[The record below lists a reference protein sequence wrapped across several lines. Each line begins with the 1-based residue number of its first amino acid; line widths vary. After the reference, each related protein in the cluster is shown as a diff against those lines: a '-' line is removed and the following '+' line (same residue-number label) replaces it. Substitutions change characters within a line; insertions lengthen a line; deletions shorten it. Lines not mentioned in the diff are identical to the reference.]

1 MISASPHPV
10 ITVSNLKPGMFVV
23 GIISQRGEMEIVQSG
38 LVSNER
44 QIAALVARGVLRVRV
59 DLSRSQLSQD
69 KAPEATDKP
78 GAPIPSMRAMQ
89 EPRVQGEGRELK
101 IRRLY
106 QEARELQGKFI
117 RHLKAGEPIDITPL
131 AAVAEEMVDTMFS
144 HGDAML
150 CLARIRAKD
159 AYLMEHSMNVAI
171 LLANFGR
178 YLGLERNVLKE
189 LTLGGLLHDVGKIMT
204 PDAVL
209 NKPGKLTDEEFAIM
223 REHVVHSHDILKATT
238 GITPTMLEVA
248 ANHHERLD
256 GSGYPRSL
264 QGEQLSLYTRMSAIV
279 DVYDAVT
286 ADRVYKQ
293 GMQPT
298 QAFRILLK
306 GAVTHFD
313 EGLVTRFIK
322 CMGVYPVGTLVLL
335 SNQRLA
341 LVMQRN
347 ELTPLKPLVK
357 VIYHAAQRHYLE
369 VQLLDLAKPG
379 VNETIESTVDP
390 KDYGITL
397 ANFV

>member
-1 MISASPHPV
+1 MKPTQPHPV
-10 ITVSNLKPGMFVV
+10 NQLQPGMYVLA
-23 GIISQRGEMEIVQSG
+23 IASQTGAMEIAQTG
-38 LVSNER
+38 LVTNR
-44 QIAALVARGVLRVRV
+44 QQVDALIWRGVLTVRV
-59 DLSRSQLSQD
+59 DLARSKL
-69 KAPEATDKP
+69 P
-78 GAPIPSMRAMQ
+78 GIEQVVSPSPSHNAGSARPAGS
-89 EPRVQGEGRELK
+89 GEGRALK

-131 AAVAEEMVDTMFS
+131 AAVAEEMVDTMFT

-204 PDAVL
+204 PDEVL
-209 NKPGKLTDEEFAIM
+209 NKPGKLTDEEFGVM
-223 REHVVHSHDILKATT
+223 RQHVVHSYDILSNTA

-248 ANHHERLD
+248 TNHHERLD
-256 GSGYPRSL
+256 GTGYPQRL
-264 QGEQLSLYTRMSAIV
+264 KGEQLSLYTRMSGIV

-298 QAFRILLK
+298 QAFRVLLK
-306 GAVTHFD
+306 GIDQHFD
-313 EGLVTRFIK
+313 AELVTKFIK
-322 CMGVYPVGTLVLL
+322 CMGVYPVGTLVQL

-341 LVMQRN
+341 VVMQRN
-347 ELTPLKPLVK
+347 EQQPLKPLVK
-357 VIYHAAQRHYLE
+357 VIYHATQRHYLE
-369 VQLLDLAKPG
+369 VQWLDLARNG
-379 VNETIESTVDP
+379 GQESIESTVDP
-390 KDYGITL
+390 KEFGINL

>member
-1 MISASPHPV
+1 MKSHTPHPV
-10 ITVSNLKPGMFVV
+10 IPVNQLQPGMYV
-23 GIISQRGEMEIVQSG
+23 IAITSQTGGMEIAQMG
-38 LVSNER
+38 LVTTR
-44 QIAALVARGVLRVRV
+44 QQINDLVRRGVLTVRG
-59 DLSRSQLSQD
+59 DLARSKLPGIEQVISPHPAVSATSSQR
-69 KAPEATDKP
+69 
-78 GAPIPSMRAMQ
+78 PSGSGN
-89 EPRVQGEGRELK
+89 GEGRELK

-131 AAVAEEMVDTMFS
+131 AAVAEEMVDTMFT

-178 YLGLERNVLKE
+178 YLDLDRSVLKE

-204 PDAVL
+204 PDEVL
-209 NKPGKLTDEEFAIM
+209 NKPGKLTDEEFVVM
-223 REHVVHSHDILKATT
+223 RQHVVHSYEILSNTP
-238 GITPTMLEVA
+238 GITATMLEVA

-256 GSGYPRSL
+256 GTGYPQRL
-264 QGEQLSLYTRMSAIV
+264 KGEQLSLYTRMSGIV

-306 GAVTHFD
+306 GINHHFD
-313 EGLVTRFIK
+313 AELVTKFIK
-322 CMGVYPVGTLVLL
+322 CMGVYPVGTLVQL

-341 LVMQRN
+341 IVMQRN
-347 ELTPLKPLVK
+347 PHEPLKPVVK
-357 VIYHAAQRHYLE
+357 VIYHGTQRHYLE
-369 VQLLDLAKPG
+369 VQWLDLAKNG
-379 VNETIESTVDP
+379 VQETIESTVDP
-390 KDYGITL
+390 KEFGINL

>member
-1 MISASPHPV
+1 MKPTQPHPV
-10 ITVSNLKPGMFVV
+10 IPVNQLQPGMYVLA
-23 GIISQRGEMEIVQSG
+23 IASQTGAMEIAQTG
-38 LVSNER
+38 LVTNR
-44 QIAALVARGVLRVRV
+44 QQVDALIRRGVLTVRV
-59 DLSRSQLSQD
+59 DLARSKL
-69 KAPEATDKP
+69 P
-78 GAPIPSMRAMQ
+78 GIEQVVSPSPAHSAGTARPAGS
-89 EPRVQGEGRELK
+89 GEGRELK

-131 AAVAEEMVDTMFS
+131 AAVAEEMVDTMFT

-204 PDAVL
+204 PDEVL
-209 NKPGKLTDEEFAIM
+209 NKPGKLTDEEFGVM
-223 REHVVHSHDILKATT
+223 RQHVVHSYDILSNTA

-256 GSGYPRSL
+256 GTGYPQRL
-264 QGEQLSLYTRMSAIV
+264 KGDQLSLYTRMSGIV

-306 GAVTHFD
+306 GIDQHFD
-313 EGLVTRFIK
+313 AELVTKFIK
-322 CMGVYPVGTLVLL
+322 CMGVYPVGTLVQL

-341 LVMQRN
+341 VVMQRN
-347 ELTPLKPLVK
+347 EQQPLKPLVK
-357 VIYHAAQRHYLE
+357 VIYHATQRHYLE
-369 VQLLDLAKPG
+369 VQWLDLARNG
-379 VNETIESTVDP
+379 GQESIESTVDP
-390 KDYGITL
+390 KEFGINL

>member
-1 MISASPHPV
+1 MKPTQPHPV
-10 ITVSNLKPGMFVV
+10 IPVNQLQPGMYVLA
-23 GIISQRGEMEIVQSG
+23 IASQTGAMEIAQTG
-38 LVSNER
+38 LVTNR
-44 QIAALVARGVLRVRV
+44 QQVDALIRRGVLTVRV
-59 DLSRSQLSQD
+59 DLARSKL
-69 KAPEATDKP
+69 P
-78 GAPIPSMRAMQ
+78 GIEQVVSPSPSHSAGSARPAGS
-89 EPRVQGEGRELK
+89 GEGRELK

-131 AAVAEEMVDTMFS
+131 AAVAEEMVDTMFT

-204 PDAVL
+204 PDEVL
-209 NKPGKLTDEEFAIM
+209 NKPGKLTDEEFGVM
-223 REHVVHSHDILKATT
+223 RQHVVHSYDILSNTA

-256 GSGYPRSL
+256 GTGYPQRL
-264 QGEQLSLYTRMSAIV
+264 KGDQLSLYTRMSGIV

-286 ADRVYKQ
+286 ADRIYKQ

-306 GAVTHFD
+306 GINQHFD
-313 EGLVTRFIK
+313 AELVTKFIK
-322 CMGVYPVGTLVLL
+322 CMGVYPVGTLVQL

-341 LVMQRN
+341 VVMQRN
-347 ELTPLKPLVK
+347 EQQPLKPVVK
-357 VIYHAAQRHYLE
+357 VIYHATQRHYLE
-369 VQLLDLAKPG
+369 VQWLDLARNG
-379 VNETIESTVDP
+379 GQESIESTVDP
-390 KDYGITL
+390 KEFGINL

>member
-1 MISASPHPV
+1 MKPTQPHPV
-10 ITVSNLKPGMFVV
+10 IPVNQLQPGMYVLA
-23 GIISQRGEMEIVQSG
+23 IASQTGAMEIAQTG
-38 LVSNER
+38 LVTNR
-44 QIAALVARGVLRVRV
+44 QQVDALIRRGVLTVRV
-59 DLSRSQLSQD
+59 DLARSKL
-69 KAPEATDKP
+69 P
-78 GAPIPSMRAMQ
+78 GIEQVVSPSPFHSAGSARPAGS
-89 EPRVQGEGRELK
+89 GEGRELK

-131 AAVAEEMVDTMFS
+131 AAVAEEMVDTMFT

-204 PDAVL
+204 PDEVL
-209 NKPGKLTDEEFAIM
+209 NKPGKLTDEEFGVM
-223 REHVVHSHDILKATT
+223 RQHVVHSYDILSNTA

-256 GSGYPRSL
+256 GTGYPQRL
-264 QGEQLSLYTRMSAIV
+264 KGEQLSLYTRMSGIV

-298 QAFRILLK
+298 QAFRVLLK
-306 GAVTHFD
+306 GINQHFD
-313 EGLVTRFIK
+313 AELVTKFIK
-322 CMGVYPVGTLVLL
+322 CMGVYPVGTLVQL

-341 LVMQRN
+341 VVMQRN
-347 ELTPLKPLVK
+347 EQQPLKPVVK
-357 VIYHAAQRHYLE
+357 VIYHATQRHYLE
-369 VQLLDLAKPG
+369 VQWLDLARNG
-379 VNETIESTVDP
+379 GQESIESTVDP
-390 KDYGITL
+390 KEFGINL

>member
-1 MISASPHPV
+1 MKSTQPHPV
-10 ITVSNLKPGMFVV
+10 IPVSQLQPGMYVLA
-23 GIISQRGEMEIVQSG
+23 IASQTGAMEIAQTG
-38 LVSNER
+38 LVTNR
-44 QIAALVARGVLRVRV
+44 QQVDALIRRGVLTVRV
-59 DLSRSQLSQD
+59 DLARSKL
-69 KAPEATDKP
+69 P
-78 GAPIPSMRAMQ
+78 GIEQVVSPSPAHGAGSARPAGS
-89 EPRVQGEGRELK
+89 GEGRELK

-131 AAVAEEMVDTMFS
+131 AAVAEEMVDTMFT

-204 PDAVL
+204 PDEVL
-209 NKPGKLTDEEFAIM
+209 NKPGKLTDEEFGVM
-223 REHVVHSHDILKATT
+223 RQHVVHSYDILSNTA

-256 GSGYPRSL
+256 GTGYPQRL
-264 QGEQLSLYTRMSAIV
+264 KGDQLSLYTRMSGIV

-298 QAFRILLK
+298 QAFRVLLK
-306 GAVTHFD
+306 GINQHFD
-313 EGLVTRFIK
+313 AELVTKFIK
-322 CMGVYPVGTLVLL
+322 CMGVYPVGTLVQL

-341 LVMQRN
+341 VVMQRN
-347 ELTPLKPLVK
+347 EQQPLKPVVK
-357 VIYHAAQRHYLE
+357 VIYHATQRHYLE
-369 VQLLDLAKPG
+369 VQWLDLARNG
-379 VNETIESTVDP
+379 GQESIESTVDP
-390 KDYGITL
+390 KEFGINL

>member
-1 MISASPHPV
+1 MKPTQPHPV
-10 ITVSNLKPGMFVV
+10 IPVNPVNQLQPGMYVLA
-23 GIISQRGEMEIVQSG
+23 IASQTGAMEIAQTG
-38 LVSNER
+38 LVTNR
-44 QIAALVARGVLRVRV
+44 QQVDALIRRGVLTVRV
-59 DLSRSQLSQD
+59 DLARSKL
-69 KAPEATDKP
+69 P
-78 GAPIPSMRAMQ
+78 GIEQVVSPSPSHSAGSARPAGS
-89 EPRVQGEGRELK
+89 GEGRALK

-131 AAVAEEMVDTMFS
+131 AAVAEEMVDTMFT

-159 AYLMEHSMNVAI
+159 AYLMGHSMNVAI

-204 PDAVL
+204 PDEVL
-209 NKPGKLTDEEFAIM
+209 NKPGKLTDEEFGVM
-223 REHVVHSHDILKATT
+223 RQHVVHSYDILSNTA

-256 GSGYPRSL
+256 GTGYPQRL
-264 QGEQLSLYTRMSAIV
+264 KGDQLSLYTRMSGIV

-306 GAVTHFD
+306 GIDQHFD
-313 EGLVTRFIK
+313 AELVTKFIK
-322 CMGVYPVGTLVLL
+322 CMGVYPVGTLVQL

-341 LVMQRN
+341 VVMQRN
-347 ELTPLKPLVK
+347 EQQPLKPVVK
-357 VIYHAAQRHYLE
+357 VIYHATQRHYLE
-369 VQLLDLAKPG
+369 VQWLDLARNG
-379 VNETIESTVDP
+379 GQESIESTVDP
-390 KDYGITL
+390 KEFGINL

>member
-1 MISASPHPV
+1 MKPTQPHPV
-10 ITVSNLKPGMFVV
+10 IPVNQLRPGMYV
-23 GIISQRGEMEIVQSG
+23 IAIASQTGAMEIAQTG
-38 LVSNER
+38 LVTTR
-44 QIAALVARGVLRVRV
+44 QQVDVLIRRGVLTVKV
-59 DLSRSQLSQD
+59 DLARSKL
-69 KAPEATDKP
+69 P
-78 GAPIPSMRAMQ
+78 GIAQVISPSPAHTASGSARPAGS
-89 EPRVQGEGRELK
+89 GEGRELK

-131 AAVAEEMVDTMFS
+131 AAVAEEMVDTMFT

-178 YLGLERNVLKE
+178 YLGLDRSVLKE

-204 PDAVL
+204 PDEVL
-209 NKPGKLTDEEFAIM
+209 NKPGKLTDEEFGVM
-223 REHVVHSHDILKATT
+223 RQHVVHSYDILSNTA

-256 GSGYPRSL
+256 GTGYPQRL
-264 QGEQLSLYTRMSAIV
+264 KGDQLSLYTRMSGIV

-306 GAVTHFD
+306 GINQHFD
-313 EGLVTRFIK
+313 AELVTKFIK
-322 CMGVYPVGTLVLL
+322 CMGVYPVGTLVQL

-341 LVMQRN
+341 VVMQRN
-347 ELTPLKPLVK
+347 EQQPLKPVVK
-357 VIYHAAQRHYLE
+357 VIYHTTQRHYLE
-369 VQLLDLAKPG
+369 VQWLDLARNG
-379 VNETIESTVDP
+379 GQESIESTVDP
-390 KDYGITL
+390 KEFGINL

>member
-1 MISASPHPV
+1 MKPTQPHPV
-10 ITVSNLKPGMFVV
+10 IPVNQLQPGMYVLA
-23 GIISQRGEMEIVQSG
+23 IASQTGAMEIAQTG
-38 LVSNER
+38 LVTNR
-44 QIAALVARGVLRVRV
+44 QQVDALIRRGVLTVRV
-59 DLSRSQLSQD
+59 DLARSKL
-69 KAPEATDKP
+69 P
-78 GAPIPSMRAMQ
+78 GIEQVVSPSPSHSAGSARPAGS
-89 EPRVQGEGRELK
+89 GEGRELK

-131 AAVAEEMVDTMFS
+131 AAVAEEMVDTMFT

-204 PDAVL
+204 PDEVL
-209 NKPGKLTDEEFAIM
+209 NKPGKLTDEEFGVM
-223 REHVVHSHDILKATT
+223 RQHVVHSYDILSNTA

-256 GSGYPRSL
+256 GTGYPQRL
-264 QGEQLSLYTRMSAIV
+264 KGEQLSLYTRMSGIV

-306 GAVTHFD
+306 GADHHFD
-313 EGLVTRFIK
+313 RVLVTKFIK
-322 CMGVYPVGTLVLL
+322 CMGVYPVGTLVQL

-341 LVMQRN
+341 VVMQRN
-347 ELTPLKPLVK
+347 EQQPLKPVVK
-357 VIYHAAQRHYLE
+357 VIYHATQRHYLE
-369 VQLLDLAKPG
+369 VQWLDLARNG
-379 VNETIESTVDP
+379 GQESIESTVDP
-390 KDYGITL
+390 KEFGINL

>member
-1 MISASPHPV
+1 MKPTQPHPV
-10 ITVSNLKPGMFVV
+10 IPVNQLQPGMYVIAIV
-23 GIISQRGEMEIVQSG
+23 SQTGAMEIAQTG
-38 LVSNER
+38 LVTNR
-44 QIAALVARGVLRVRV
+44 QQVDALIRRGVLTVRV
-59 DLSRSQLSQD
+59 DLARSKL
-69 KAPEATDKP
+69 P
-78 GAPIPSMRAMQ
+78 GIEQVVSPSPAQSAGSARPAGS
-89 EPRVQGEGRELK
+89 GEGRELK

-131 AAVAEEMVDTMFS
+131 AAVAEEMVDTMFT

-178 YLGLERNVLKE
+178 YLGLERSVLKE

-204 PDAVL
+204 PDEVL
-209 NKPGKLTDEEFAIM
+209 NKPGKLTDEEFGVM
-223 REHVVHSHDILKATT
+223 RQHVVHSYDILSNTA

-256 GSGYPRSL
+256 GTGYPQRL
-264 QGEQLSLYTRMSAIV
+264 KGDQLSLYTRMSGIV

-306 GAVTHFD
+306 GINQHFD
-313 EGLVTRFIK
+313 AELVTKFIK
-322 CMGVYPVGTLVLL
+322 CMGVYPVGTLVQL

-341 LVMQRN
+341 VVMQRN
-347 ELTPLKPLVK
+347 EQQPLKPLVK
-357 VIYHAAQRHYLE
+357 VIYHATQRHYLE
-369 VQLLDLAKPG
+369 VQWLDLARNG
-379 VNETIESTVDP
+379 GQESIESTVDP
-390 KDYGITL
+390 KEFGINL

>member
-1 MISASPHPV
+1 MKPTQPHPV
-10 ITVSNLKPGMFVV
+10 IPVNQLQPGMYV
-23 GIISQRGEMEIVQSG
+23 IAIASQTGAMEIAQTG
-38 LVSNER
+38 LVTNR
-44 QIAALVARGVLRVRV
+44 QQVDALIRRGVLTVRV
-59 DLSRSQLSQD
+59 DLARSKL
-69 KAPEATDKP
+69 P
-78 GAPIPSMRAMQ
+78 GIEQVVSPSPAQSAGSARPAGS
-89 EPRVQGEGRELK
+89 GEGRELK

-131 AAVAEEMVDTMFS
+131 AAVAEEMVDTMFT

-178 YLGLERNVLKE
+178 YLGLERSVLKE

-204 PDAVL
+204 PDEVL
-209 NKPGKLTDEEFAIM
+209 NKPGKLTDEEFGVM
-223 REHVVHSHDILKATT
+223 RQHVVHSYDILSNTA

-256 GSGYPRSL
+256 GTGYPQRL
-264 QGEQLSLYTRMSAIV
+264 KGDQLSLYTRMSGIV

-306 GAVTHFD
+306 GINQHFD
-313 EGLVTRFIK
+313 AELVTKFIK
-322 CMGVYPVGTLVLL
+322 CMGVYPVGTLVQL

-341 LVMQRN
+341 VVMQRN
-347 ELTPLKPLVK
+347 EQQPLKPLVK
-357 VIYHAAQRHYLE
+357 VIYHATQRHYLE
-369 VQLLDLAKPG
+369 VQWLDLARNG
-379 VNETIESTVDP
+379 GQESIESTVDP
-390 KDYGITL
+390 KEFGINL

>member
-1 MISASPHPV
+1 MKPTQPHPV
-10 ITVSNLKPGMFVV
+10 IPVNQLQPGMYV
-23 GIISQRGEMEIVQSG
+23 IAIASQTGAMEIAQTG
-38 LVSNER
+38 LVTNR
-44 QIAALVARGVLRVRV
+44 QQVDALIRRGVLTVRV
-59 DLSRSQLSQD
+59 DLARSKL
-69 KAPEATDKP
+69 P
-78 GAPIPSMRAMQ
+78 GIEQVVSPSPAHSAGSARPAGS
-89 EPRVQGEGRELK
+89 GEGRELK

-131 AAVAEEMVDTMFS
+131 AAVAEEMVDTMFT

-178 YLGLERNVLKE
+178 YLGLERDVLKE

-209 NKPGKLTDEEFAIM
+209 NKPGKLTDEEFGVM
-223 REHVVHSHDILKATT
+223 RQHVVHSYDILSNTA

-256 GSGYPRSL
+256 GTGYPQRL
-264 QGEQLSLYTRMSAIV
+264 KGDQLSLYTRMSGIV

-306 GAVTHFD
+306 GINQHFD
-313 EGLVTRFIK
+313 AELVTKFIK
-322 CMGVYPVGTLVLL
+322 CMGVYPVGTLVQL

-341 LVMQRN
+341 VVMQRN
-347 ELTPLKPLVK
+347 EQQPLKPVVK
-357 VIYHAAQRHYLE
+357 VIYHATQRHYLE
-369 VQLLDLAKPG
+369 VQWLDLARNG
-379 VNETIESTVDP
+379 GQESIESTVDP
-390 KDYGITL
+390 KEFGINL

>member
-1 MISASPHPV
+1 MKPTQPHPV
-10 ITVSNLKPGMFVV
+10 IPVNQLRPGMYV
-23 GIISQRGEMEIVQSG
+23 IAIASQTGAMEIAQTG
-38 LVSNER
+38 LVTNR
-44 QIAALVARGVLRVRV
+44 QQVDALIWRGVLTVRV
-59 DLSRSQLSQD
+59 DLARSKL
-69 KAPEATDKP
+69 P
-78 GAPIPSMRAMQ
+78 GIEQVVSPSPSHSAGSARPAGS
-89 EPRVQGEGRELK
+89 GEGRELK

-131 AAVAEEMVDTMFS
+131 AAVAEEMVDTMFT

-178 YLGLERNVLKE
+178 YLGLERSVLKE

-204 PDAVL
+204 PDEVL
-209 NKPGKLTDEEFAIM
+209 NKPGKLTDEEFGVM
-223 REHVVHSHDILKATT
+223 RQHVVHSYDILSNTA

-256 GSGYPRSL
+256 GTGYPQRL
-264 QGEQLSLYTRMSAIV
+264 KGDQLSLYTRMSGIV

-306 GAVTHFD
+306 GIDQHFD
-313 EGLVTRFIK
+313 AELVTKFIK
-322 CMGVYPVGTLVLL
+322 CMGVYPVGTLVQL

-341 LVMQRN
+341 VVMQRN
-347 ELTPLKPLVK
+347 EQQPLKPVVK
-357 VIYHAAQRHYLE
+357 VIYHATQRHYLE
-369 VQLLDLAKPG
+369 VQWLDLARNG
-379 VNETIESTVDP
+379 GQESIESTVDP
-390 KDYGITL
+390 KEFGINL

>member
-1 MISASPHPV
+1 MKPTQPHPV
-10 ITVSNLKPGMFVV
+10 IPVNQLQPGMYVLA
-23 GIISQRGEMEIVQSG
+23 IASQTGAMEIAQTG
-38 LVSNER
+38 LVTTR
-44 QIAALVARGVLRVRV
+44 QQVDVLIRRGVLTVKV
-59 DLSRSQLSQD
+59 DLARSKL
-69 KAPEATDKP
+69 P
-78 GAPIPSMRAMQ
+78 GIAQVISPSPAHSAGSVRPAGS
-89 EPRVQGEGRELK
+89 GEGRELK

-131 AAVAEEMVDTMFS
+131 AAVAEEMVDTMFT

-178 YLGLERNVLKE
+178 YLGLERSVLKE

-204 PDAVL
+204 PDEVL
-209 NKPGKLTDEEFAIM
+209 NKPGKLTDEEFGVM
-223 REHVVHSHDILKATT
+223 RQHVVHSYDILSNTA

-256 GSGYPRSL
+256 GTGYPQRL
-264 QGEQLSLYTRMSAIV
+264 KGDQLSLYTRMSGIV

-306 GAVTHFD
+306 GINQHFD
-313 EGLVTRFIK
+313 AELVTKFIK
-322 CMGVYPVGTLVLL
+322 CMGVYPVGTLVQL

-341 LVMQRN
+341 VVMQRN
-347 ELTPLKPLVK
+347 EQQPLKPVVK
-357 VIYHAAQRHYLE
+357 VIYHATQRHYLE
-369 VQLLDLAKPG
+369 VQWLDLARNG
-379 VNETIESTVDP
+379 GQESIESTVDP
-390 KDYGITL
+390 KEFGINL

>member
-1 MISASPHPV
+1 MKPTQPHPV
-10 ITVSNLKPGMFVV
+10 IPVNQLQPGMYVLA
-23 GIISQRGEMEIVQSG
+23 IASQTGAMEIAQTG
-38 LVSNER
+38 LVTNR
-44 QIAALVARGVLRVRV
+44 QQVDALIRRGVLTVRV
-59 DLSRSQLSQD
+59 DLARSKL
-69 KAPEATDKP
+69 P
-78 GAPIPSMRAMQ
+78 GIEQVVSPSPAHSAGSARPAGS
-89 EPRVQGEGRELK
+89 GEGRELK

-131 AAVAEEMVDTMFS
+131 AAVAEEMVDTMFT

-204 PDAVL
+204 PDEVL
-209 NKPGKLTDEEFAIM
+209 NKPGKLTDEEFGVM
-223 REHVVHSHDILKATT
+223 RQHVVHSYDILSNTA

-256 GSGYPRSL
+256 GTGYPQRL
-264 QGEQLSLYTRMSAIV
+264 KGDQLSLYTRMSGIV

-306 GAVTHFD
+306 GINQHFD
-313 EGLVTRFIK
+313 AELVTKFIK
-322 CMGVYPVGTLVLL
+322 CMGVYPVGTLVQL

-341 LVMQRN
+341 VVMQRN
-347 ELTPLKPLVK
+347 EQQPLKPLVK
-357 VIYHAAQRHYLE
+357 VIYHATQRHYLE
-369 VQLLDLAKPG
+369 VQWLDLARNG
-379 VNETIESTVDP
+379 GQESIESTVDP
-390 KDYGITL
+390 KEFGINL

>member
-1 MISASPHPV
+1 MPSSSAHPV
-10 ITVSNLKPGMFVV
+10 IAVDELAPGMFVV
-23 GIISQRGEMEIVQSG
+23 AIVSQRAGLEIAQSG
-38 LVSNER
+38 LVHTR
-44 QIAALVARGVLRVRV
+44 QQITSLKARGVLTVRI
-59 DLSRSQLSQD
+59 DPERSQRNQPE
-69 KAPEATDKP
+69 PEAPARQEQAP
-78 GAPIPSMRAMQ
+78 GTSG
-89 EPRVQGEGRELK
+89 RVKGEGRPLK

-131 AAVAEEMVDTMFS
+131 AAVAEEMVDTMFT

-178 YLGLERNVLKE
+178 YLGLARSVLKE

-204 PDAVL
+204 PNEVL

-223 REHVVHSHDILKATT
+223 REHVVHSHDILIATS

-248 ANHHERLD
+248 TNHHERLD
-256 GSGYPRSL
+256 GSGYPRRL
-264 QGEQLSLYTRMSAIV
+264 KGEQLSLYTRMSAIV

-293 GMQPT
+293 GMPPT

-306 GAVTHFD
+306 GAASHFD
-313 EGLVTRFIK
+313 EELVTRFIK
-322 CMGVYPVGTLVLL
+322 CMGVYPVGTLVQL

-341 LVMQRN
+341 IVMQRN
-347 ELTPLKPLVK
+347 EQQPLKPLVK
-357 VIYHAAQRHYLE
+357 VIYHASRRHYLD
-369 VQLLDLAKPG
+369 VQWLDLAKPG
-379 VNETIESTVDP
+379 TQERIESTVDP
-390 KDYGITL
+390 KDYGINL

>member
-1 MISASPHPV
+1 MKPTQPHPV
-10 ITVSNLKPGMFVV
+10 NQLQPGMYVLA
-23 GIISQRGEMEIVQSG
+23 IASQTGAMEIAQTG
-38 LVSNER
+38 LVTNR
-44 QIAALVARGVLRVRV
+44 QQVDALIRRGVLTVRV
-59 DLSRSQLSQD
+59 DLARSKL
-69 KAPEATDKP
+69 P
-78 GAPIPSMRAMQ
+78 GIEQVVSPSPSHNAGSARPAGS
-89 EPRVQGEGRELK
+89 GEGRALK

-131 AAVAEEMVDTMFS
+131 AAVAEEMVDTMFT

-204 PDAVL
+204 PDEVL
-209 NKPGKLTDEEFAIM
+209 NKPGKLTDEELEVM
-223 REHVVHSHDILKATT
+223 REHVVHSHDILAATA
-238 GITPTMLEVA
+238 GITPIMLEVA
-248 ANHHERLD
+248 SNHHERID
-256 GSGYPRSL
+256 GTGYPRRL
-264 QGEQLSLYTRMSAIV
+264 KGDQLSLYTRMSGIV

-306 GAVTHFD
+306 GVDLHFD
-313 EGLVTRFIK
+313 ADLVTRFIK
-322 CMGVYPVGTLVLL
+322 CMGVYPVGTLVQL

-341 LVMQRN
+341 IVMQRN
-347 ELTPLKPLVK
+347 EQQPLKPVVK
-357 VIYHAAQRHYLE
+357 VIYHAGRRHYLD
-369 VQLLDLAKPG
+369 VQWLDLAKKG
-379 VNETIESTVDP
+379 VQETIESTVDP
-390 KDYGITL
+390 KEFGINL

>member
-1 MISASPHPV
+1 MKPTQPHPV
-10 ITVSNLKPGMFVV
+10 IPVNQLQPGMYVLA
-23 GIISQRGEMEIVQSG
+23 IASQTGAMEIAQTG
-38 LVSNER
+38 LVTNR
-44 QIAALVARGVLRVRV
+44 QQVDALIRRGVLTVRV
-59 DLSRSQLSQD
+59 DLARSKL
-69 KAPEATDKP
+69 P
-78 GAPIPSMRAMQ
+78 GIEQVVSPSPSHSAGSARPAGS
-89 EPRVQGEGRELK
+89 GEGRELK

-131 AAVAEEMVDTMFS
+131 AAVAEEMVDTMFT

-204 PDAVL
+204 PDEVL
-209 NKPGKLTDEEFAIM
+209 NKPGKLTDEEFGVM
-223 REHVVHSHDILKATT
+223 RQHVVHSYDILSNTA

-256 GSGYPRSL
+256 GTGYPQRL
-264 QGEQLSLYTRMSAIV
+264 KGEQLSLYTRMSGIV

-306 GAVTHFD
+306 GIDQHFD
-313 EGLVTRFIK
+313 AELVTKFIK
-322 CMGVYPVGTLVLL
+322 CMGVYPVGTLVQL

-341 LVMQRN
+341 VVMQRN
-347 ELTPLKPLVK
+347 EQQPLKPVVK
-357 VIYHAAQRHYLE
+357 VIYHATQRHYLE
-369 VQLLDLAKPG
+369 VQWLDLARNG
-379 VNETIESTVDP
+379 GQESIENTVDP
-390 KDYGITL
+390 KEFGINL

>member
-1 MISASPHPV
+1 MKPTQPHPV
-10 ITVSNLKPGMFVV
+10 IPVNQLQPGMYV
-23 GIISQRGEMEIVQSG
+23 IAIASQTGAMEIAQTG
-38 LVSNER
+38 LVTNR
-44 QIAALVARGVLRVRV
+44 QQVDALIRRGVLTVRV
-59 DLSRSQLSQD
+59 DLARSKL
-69 KAPEATDKP
+69 P
-78 GAPIPSMRAMQ
+78 GIEQVVSPSPAHSAGSARPAGS
-89 EPRVQGEGRELK
+89 GEGRELK

-131 AAVAEEMVDTMFS
+131 AAVAEEMVDTMFT

-178 YLGLERNVLKE
+178 YLGLERSVLKE

-204 PDAVL
+204 PDEVL
-209 NKPGKLTDEEFAIM
+209 NKPGKLTDEEFGVM
-223 REHVVHSHDILKATT
+223 RQHVVHSYDILSNTA

-256 GSGYPRSL
+256 GTGYPQRL
-264 QGEQLSLYTRMSAIV
+264 KGDQLSLYTRMSGIV

-306 GAVTHFD
+306 GINQHFD
-313 EGLVTRFIK
+313 AELVTKFIK
-322 CMGVYPVGTLVLL
+322 CMGVYPVGTLVQL

-341 LVMQRN
+341 VVMQRN
-347 ELTPLKPLVK
+347 EQQPLKPLVK
-357 VIYHAAQRHYLE
+357 VIYHATQRHYLE
-369 VQLLDLAKPG
+369 VQWLDLARNG
-379 VNETIESTVDP
+379 GQESIESTVDP
-390 KDYGITL
+390 KEFGINL

>member
-1 MISASPHPV
+1 MKPTQPHPV
-10 ITVSNLKPGMFVV
+10 IPVNQLQPGMYVLA
-23 GIISQRGEMEIVQSG
+23 IASQTGAMEIAQTG
-38 LVSNER
+38 LVTNR
-44 QIAALVARGVLRVRV
+44 QQVDVLIRRGVLTVRV
-59 DLSRSQLSQD
+59 DLARSKL
-69 KAPEATDKP
+69 P
-78 GAPIPSMRAMQ
+78 GIEQVVSPSPAHSAGSARPAGS
-89 EPRVQGEGRELK
+89 GEGRELK

-131 AAVAEEMVDTMFS
+131 AAVAEEMVDTMFT

-204 PDAVL
+204 PDEVL
-209 NKPGKLTDEEFAIM
+209 NKPGKLTDEEFGVM
-223 REHVVHSHDILKATT
+223 RQHVVHSYDILSNTA

-256 GSGYPRSL
+256 GTGYPQRL
-264 QGEQLSLYTRMSAIV
+264 KGEQLSLYTRMSGIV

-306 GAVTHFD
+306 GIDQHFD
-313 EGLVTRFIK
+313 AELVTKFIK
-322 CMGVYPVGTLVLL
+322 CMGVYPVGTLVQL

-341 LVMQRN
+341 VVMQRN
-347 ELTPLKPLVK
+347 EQQPLKPVVK
-357 VIYHAAQRHYLE
+357 VIYHATQRHYLE
-369 VQLLDLAKPG
+369 VQWLDLARNG
-379 VNETIESTVDP
+379 GQESIESTVDP
-390 KDYGITL
+390 KEFGINL

>member
-1 MISASPHPV
+1 MKPTQPHPV
-10 ITVSNLKPGMFVV
+10 IPVNQLRPGMYV
-23 GIISQRGEMEIVQSG
+23 IAIASQTGAMEIAQTG
-38 LVSNER
+38 LVTTR
-44 QIAALVARGVLRVRV
+44 QQVDVLIRRGVLTVKV
-59 DLSRSQLSQD
+59 DLARSKL
-69 KAPEATDKP
+69 P
-78 GAPIPSMRAMQ
+78 GIAQVISPSPAHSAGSVRPAGS
-89 EPRVQGEGRELK
+89 GEGRELK

-131 AAVAEEMVDTMFS
+131 AAVAEEMVDTMFT

-178 YLGLERNVLKE
+178 YLGLDRSVLKE

-204 PDAVL
+204 PDEVL
-209 NKPGKLTDEEFAIM
+209 NKPGKLTDEEFGVM
-223 REHVVHSHDILKATT
+223 RQHVVHSYDILSNTA

-256 GSGYPRSL
+256 GTGYPQRL
-264 QGEQLSLYTRMSAIV
+264 KGDQLSLYTRMSGIV

-306 GAVTHFD
+306 GINQHFD
-313 EGLVTRFIK
+313 AELVTKFIK
-322 CMGVYPVGTLVLL
+322 CMGVYPVGTLVQL

-341 LVMQRN
+341 VVMQRN
-347 ELTPLKPLVK
+347 EQQPLKPLVK
-357 VIYHAAQRHYLE
+357 VIYHATQRHYLE
-369 VQLLDLAKPG
+369 VQWLDLARNG
-379 VNETIESTVDP
+379 GQESIESTVDP
-390 KDYGITL
+390 KEFGINL

>member
-1 MISASPHPV
+1 MPSSSAHPV
-10 ITVSNLKPGMFVV
+10 IAVDELAPGMFVV
-23 GIISQRGEMEIVQSG
+23 AIVSQRAGLEIAQSG
-38 LVSNER
+38 LVHTR
-44 QIAALVARGVLRVRV
+44 QQIASLKARGVLTVRI
-59 DLSRSQLSQD
+59 DPERSQLNQPE
-69 KAPEATDKP
+69 PEAPARQEQAP
-78 GAPIPSMRAMQ
+78 GTSG
-89 EPRVQGEGRELK
+89 RVKGEGRPPK

-131 AAVAEEMVDTMFS
+131 AAVAEEMVDTMFT

-178 YLGLERNVLKE
+178 YLGLARSVLKE

-204 PDAVL
+204 PNEVL

-223 REHVVHSHDILKATT
+223 REHVVHSHDILISTS

-248 ANHHERLD
+248 TNHHERLD
-256 GSGYPRSL
+256 GSGYPRRL
-264 QGEQLSLYTRMSAIV
+264 KGEQLSLYTRMSAIV

-293 GMQPT
+293 GMPPT

-306 GAVTHFD
+306 GAASHFD
-313 EGLVTRFIK
+313 EELVTRFIK
-322 CMGVYPVGTLVLL
+322 CMGVYPVGTLVQL

-341 LVMQRN
+341 IVMQRN
-347 ELTPLKPLVK
+347 EQQPLKPLVK
-357 VIYHAAQRHYLE
+357 VIYHASRRHYLD
-369 VQLLDLAKPG
+369 VQWLDLAKPG
-379 VNETIESTVDP
+379 TQERIESTVDP
-390 KDYGITL
+390 KDYGINL

>member
-1 MISASPHPV
+1 MKPTQPHPV
-10 ITVSNLKPGMFVV
+10 IPVNQLQPGMYVLA
-23 GIISQRGEMEIVQSG
+23 IASQTGAMEIAQTG
-38 LVSNER
+38 LVTNR
-44 QIAALVARGVLRVRV
+44 QQVDALIRRGVLTVRV
-59 DLSRSQLSQD
+59 DLARSKLPGGGTASPADVVTNGAGSSRQIGS
-69 KAPEATDKP
+69 
-78 GAPIPSMRAMQ
+78 
-89 EPRVQGEGRELK
+89 GEGRELK

-131 AAVAEEMVDTMFS
+131 AAVAEEMVDTMFT

-178 YLGLERNVLKE
+178 YLGLDRSVLKE

-204 PDAVL
+204 PDEVL
-209 NKPGKLTDEEFAIM
+209 NKPGKLTDEEFGVM
-223 REHVVHSHDILKATT
+223 RQHVVHSYDILSNTA

-256 GSGYPRSL
+256 GTGYPQRL
-264 QGEQLSLYTRMSAIV
+264 KGEQLSLYTRMSGIV

-306 GAVTHFD
+306 GIDQHFD
-313 EGLVTRFIK
+313 AELVTKFIK
-322 CMGVYPVGTLVLL
+322 CMGVYPVGTLVQL

-341 LVMQRN
+341 VVMQRN
-347 ELTPLKPLVK
+347 EQQPLKPVVK
-357 VIYHAAQRHYLE
+357 VIYHATQRHYLE
-369 VQLLDLAKPG
+369 VQWLDLARNG
-379 VNETIESTVDP
+379 GQESIESTVDP
-390 KDYGITL
+390 KEFGINL

>member
-1 MISASPHPV
+1 MKPTQPHPV
-10 ITVSNLKPGMFVV
+10 IPVNQLQPGMYVLA
-23 GIISQRGEMEIVQSG
+23 IASQTGAMEIAQTG
-38 LVSNER
+38 LVTNR
-44 QIAALVARGVLRVRV
+44 QQVDALIRRGVLTVRV
-59 DLSRSQLSQD
+59 DLARSKL
-69 KAPEATDKP
+69 P
-78 GAPIPSMRAMQ
+78 GIEQVVSPSPAQSAGSARPAGS
-89 EPRVQGEGRELK
+89 GEGRELK

-131 AAVAEEMVDTMFS
+131 AAVAEEMVDTMFT

-178 YLGLERNVLKE
+178 YLGLERSVLKE

-204 PDAVL
+204 PDEVL
-209 NKPGKLTDEEFAIM
+209 NKPGKLTDEEFGVM
-223 REHVVHSHDILKATT
+223 RQHVVHSYDILSNTA

-256 GSGYPRSL
+256 GTGYPQRL
-264 QGEQLSLYTRMSAIV
+264 KGDQLSLYTRMSGIV

-306 GAVTHFD
+306 GINQHFD
-313 EGLVTRFIK
+313 AELVTKFIK
-322 CMGVYPVGTLVLL
+322 CMGVYPVGTLVQL

-341 LVMQRN
+341 VVMQRN
-347 ELTPLKPLVK
+347 EQQPLKPLVK
-357 VIYHAAQRHYLE
+357 VIYHATQRHYLE
-369 VQLLDLAKPG
+369 VQWLDLARSG
-379 VNETIESTVDP
+379 GQESIESTVDP
-390 KDYGITL
+390 KEFGINL

>member
-1 MISASPHPV
+1 MKPTQPHPV
-10 ITVSNLKPGMFVV
+10 NQLQPGMYVLA
-23 GIISQRGEMEIVQSG
+23 IASQTGAMEIAQTG
-38 LVSNER
+38 LVTNR
-44 QIAALVARGVLRVRV
+44 QQVDALIRRGVLTVRV
-59 DLSRSQLSQD
+59 DLARSKL
-69 KAPEATDKP
+69 P
-78 GAPIPSMRAMQ
+78 GIEQVVSPSPAHSAGSARPAGS
-89 EPRVQGEGRELK
+89 GEGRALK

-131 AAVAEEMVDTMFS
+131 AAVAEEMVDTMFT

-204 PDAVL
+204 PDEVL
-209 NKPGKLTDEEFAIM
+209 NKPGKLTDEEFGVM
-223 REHVVHSHDILKATT
+223 RQHVVHSYDILSNTA

-256 GSGYPRSL
+256 GTGYPQRL
-264 QGEQLSLYTRMSAIV
+264 EGDQLSLYTRMSGIV

-306 GAVTHFD
+306 GIDQHFD
-313 EGLVTRFIK
+313 AELVTKFIK
-322 CMGVYPVGTLVLL
+322 CMGVYPVGTLVQL

-341 LVMQRN
+341 VVMQRN
-347 ELTPLKPLVK
+347 EQQPLKPVVK
-357 VIYHAAQRHYLE
+357 VIYHATQRHYLE
-369 VQLLDLAKPG
+369 VQWLDLARNG
-379 VNETIESTVDP
+379 GQESIESTVDP
-390 KDYGITL
+390 KEFGINL

>member
-1 MISASPHPV
+1 MKPTQPHPV
-10 ITVSNLKPGMFVV
+10 IPVNQLQPGMYVLA
-23 GIISQRGEMEIVQSG
+23 IASQTGAMEIAQTG
-38 LVSNER
+38 LVTNR
-44 QIAALVARGVLRVRV
+44 QQVDALIRRGVLTVRV
-59 DLSRSQLSQD
+59 DLARSKL
-69 KAPEATDKP
+69 P
-78 GAPIPSMRAMQ
+78 GIEQVVSPSPAQSAGSARPAGS
-89 EPRVQGEGRELK
+89 GEGRELK

-131 AAVAEEMVDTMFS
+131 AAVAEEMVDTMFT

-178 YLGLERNVLKE
+178 YLGLERSVLKE

-204 PDAVL
+204 PDEVL
-209 NKPGKLTDEEFAIM
+209 NKPGKLTDEEFGVM
-223 REHVVHSHDILKATT
+223 RQHVVHSYDILSNTA

-256 GSGYPRSL
+256 GTGYPQRL
-264 QGEQLSLYTRMSAIV
+264 KGDQLSLYTRMSGIV

-306 GAVTHFD
+306 GINQHFD
-313 EGLVTRFIK
+313 AELVTKFIK
-322 CMGVYPVGTLVLL
+322 CMGVYPVGTLVQL

-341 LVMQRN
+341 VVMQRN
-347 ELTPLKPLVK
+347 EQQPLKPLVK
-357 VIYHAAQRHYLE
+357 VIYHATQRHYLE
-369 VQLLDLAKPG
+369 VQWLDLARNG
-379 VNETIESTVDP
+379 GQESIESTVDP
-390 KDYGITL
+390 KEFGINL

>member
-1 MISASPHPV
+1 MKSHTPHPV
-10 ITVSNLKPGMFVV
+10 IPVNQLQAGMYV
-23 GIISQRGEMEIVQSG
+23 IAITSQTGGMEIAQMG
-38 LVSNER
+38 LVTTR
-44 QIAALVARGVLRVRV
+44 QQIDDLIRRDVLTVRV
-59 DLSRSQLSQD
+59 DLARSKLAGIEQIIFPDPAASSIASQRPTGS
-69 KAPEATDKP
+69 AN
-78 GAPIPSMRAMQ
+78 
-89 EPRVQGEGRELK
+89 GEGRELK

-117 RHLKAGEPIDITPL
+117 RQLKAGEPIDITPL
-131 AAVAEEMVDTMFS
+131 ATVAEEMVDTMFT

-178 YLGLERNVLKE
+178 YLALERSVLKE

-204 PDAVL
+204 PDEVL
-209 NKPGKLTDEEFAIM
+209 NKPGKLTDEEFTVM
-223 REHVVHSHDILKATT
+223 RQHVVHSHDILSSTP
-238 GITPTMLEVA
+238 GITATMLEVA

-256 GSGYPRSL
+256 GTGYPRHL
-264 QGEQLSLYTRMSAIV
+264 KGDQLSLYTRMSGIV

-306 GAVTHFD
+306 GADHHFD
-313 EGLVTRFIK
+313 RLLVTKFIK
-322 CMGVYPVGTLVLL
+322 CMGVYPVGTLVQL

-341 LVMQRN
+341 IVMQRN
-347 ELTPLKPLVK
+347 PQEPLKPVVK
-357 VIYHAAQRHYLE
+357 VIYHATQRHYLE
-369 VQLLDLAKPG
+369 VQWLDLAKSG
-379 VNETIESTVDP
+379 VQESIESTVDP
-390 KDYGITL
+390 REFGISL

>member
-1 MISASPHPV
+1 MKPTQPHPV
-10 ITVSNLKPGMFVV
+10 IPVNQLRPGMYV
-23 GIISQRGEMEIVQSG
+23 IAIASQTGAMEIAQTG
-38 LVSNER
+38 LVTTR
-44 QIAALVARGVLRVRV
+44 QQVDVLIRRGVLTVKV
-59 DLSRSQLSQD
+59 DLARSKL
-69 KAPEATDKP
+69 P
-78 GAPIPSMRAMQ
+78 GIAQVISPSPAHSAGSVRPAGS
-89 EPRVQGEGRELK
+89 GEGRELK

-131 AAVAEEMVDTMFS
+131 AAVAEEMVDTMFT

-178 YLGLERNVLKE
+178 YLGLERSVLKE

-204 PDAVL
+204 PDEVL
-209 NKPGKLTDEEFAIM
+209 NKPGKLTDEEFGVM
-223 REHVVHSHDILKATT
+223 RQHVVHSYDILSNTA

-256 GSGYPRSL
+256 GTGYPQRL
-264 QGEQLSLYTRMSAIV
+264 KGDQLSLYTRMSGIV

-298 QAFRILLK
+298 QAFRVLLK
-306 GAVTHFD
+306 GINQHFD
-313 EGLVTRFIK
+313 AELVTKFIK
-322 CMGVYPVGTLVLL
+322 CMGVYPVGTLVQL

-341 LVMQRN
+341 VVMQRN
-347 ELTPLKPLVK
+347 EQQPLKPLVK
-357 VIYHAAQRHYLE
+357 VIYHATQRHYLE
-369 VQLLDLAKPG
+369 VQWLDLARNG
-379 VNETIESTVDP
+379 GQESIESTVDP
-390 KDYGITL
+390 KEFGINL

>member
-1 MISASPHPV
+1 MKPTQPHPV
-10 ITVSNLKPGMFVV
+10 IPVNQLQPGMYVLA
-23 GIISQRGEMEIVQSG
+23 IASQTGAMEIAQTG
-38 LVSNER
+38 LVTNR
-44 QIAALVARGVLRVRV
+44 QQVDALIRRGVLTVRV
-59 DLSRSQLSQD
+59 DLARSKL
-69 KAPEATDKP
+69 P
-78 GAPIPSMRAMQ
+78 GIEQVVSPSPSHSAGSARPAGS
-89 EPRVQGEGRELK
+89 GEGRELK

-131 AAVAEEMVDTMFS
+131 AAVAEEMVDTMFT

-204 PDAVL
+204 PDEVL
-209 NKPGKLTDEEFAIM
+209 NKPGKLTDEEFGVM
-223 REHVVHSHDILKATT
+223 RQHVVHSYDILSNTA

-256 GSGYPRSL
+256 GTGYPQRL
-264 QGEQLSLYTRMSAIV
+264 KGEQLSLYTRMSGIV

-306 GAVTHFD
+306 GINQHFD
-313 EGLVTRFIK
+313 AELVTKFIK
-322 CMGVYPVGTLVLL
+322 CMGVYPVGTLVQL

-341 LVMQRN
+341 VVMQRN
-347 ELTPLKPLVK
+347 EQQPLKPVVK
-357 VIYHAAQRHYLE
+357 VIYHATQRHYLE
-369 VQLLDLAKPG
+369 VQWLDLARNG
-379 VNETIESTVDP
+379 GQESIENTVDP
-390 KDYGITL
+390 KEFGINL

>member
-1 MISASPHPV
+1 MKPTQPHPV
-10 ITVSNLKPGMFVV
+10 IPVNQLRPGMYV
-23 GIISQRGEMEIVQSG
+23 IAIASQTGAMEIAQTG
-38 LVSNER
+38 LVTTR
-44 QIAALVARGVLRVRV
+44 QQVDVLIRRGVLTVKV
-59 DLSRSQLSQD
+59 DLARSKL
-69 KAPEATDKP
+69 P
-78 GAPIPSMRAMQ
+78 GIAQVISPSPAHSAGSVRPAGS
-89 EPRVQGEGRELK
+89 GEGRELK

-131 AAVAEEMVDTMFS
+131 AAVAEEMVDTMFT

-178 YLGLERNVLKE
+178 YLGLERSVLKE

-204 PDAVL
+204 PDEVL
-209 NKPGKLTDEEFAIM
+209 NKPGKLTDEEFGVM
-223 REHVVHSHDILKATT
+223 RQHVVHSYDILSNTA

-256 GSGYPRSL
+256 GTGYPQRL
-264 QGEQLSLYTRMSAIV
+264 KGDQLSLYTRMSGIV

-306 GAVTHFD
+306 GIDQHFD
-313 EGLVTRFIK
+313 AELVTKFIK
-322 CMGVYPVGTLVLL
+322 CMGVYPVGTLVQL

-341 LVMQRN
+341 VVMQRN
-347 ELTPLKPLVK
+347 EQQPLKPMVK
-357 VIYHAAQRHYLE
+357 VIYHATQRHYLE
-369 VQLLDLAKPG
+369 VQWLDLARNG
-379 VNETIESTVDP
+379 GQESIESTVDP
-390 KDYGITL
+390 KEFGINL

>member
-1 MISASPHPV
+1 MKPTQPHPV
-10 ITVSNLKPGMFVV
+10 IPVNQLQPGMYVLA
-23 GIISQRGEMEIVQSG
+23 IASQTGAMEIAQTG
-38 LVSNER
+38 LVTNR
-44 QIAALVARGVLRVRV
+44 QQVDALIRRGVLTVRV
-59 DLSRSQLSQD
+59 DLARSKL
-69 KAPEATDKP
+69 P
-78 GAPIPSMRAMQ
+78 GIEQVVSPSPSHNAGSARPAGS
-89 EPRVQGEGRELK
+89 GEGRELK

-131 AAVAEEMVDTMFS
+131 AAVAEEMVDTMFT

-204 PDAVL
+204 PDEVL
-209 NKPGKLTDEEFAIM
+209 NKPGKLTDEEFGVM
-223 REHVVHSHDILKATT
+223 RQHVVHSYDILSNTA

-256 GSGYPRSL
+256 GTGYPQRL
-264 QGEQLSLYTRMSAIV
+264 KGDQLSLYTRMSGIV

-306 GAVTHFD
+306 GINQHFD
-313 EGLVTRFIK
+313 AELVTKFIK
-322 CMGVYPVGTLVLL
+322 CMGVYPVGTLVQL

-341 LVMQRN
+341 VVMQRN
-347 ELTPLKPLVK
+347 EQQPLKPVVK
-357 VIYHAAQRHYLE
+357 VIYHATQRHYLE
-369 VQLLDLAKPG
+369 VQWLDLARNG
-379 VNETIESTVDP
+379 GQESIENTVDP
-390 KDYGITL
+390 KEFGINL

>member
-1 MISASPHPV
+1 MKPTQPHPV
-10 ITVSNLKPGMFVV
+10 IPVNQLRPGMYV
-23 GIISQRGEMEIVQSG
+23 IAIASQTGAMEIAQTG
-38 LVSNER
+38 LVTTR
-44 QIAALVARGVLRVRV
+44 QQVDVLIRRGVLTVKV
-59 DLSRSQLSQD
+59 DLARSKL
-69 KAPEATDKP
+69 P
-78 GAPIPSMRAMQ
+78 GIAQVISPSPAHSAGSVRPAGS
-89 EPRVQGEGRELK
+89 GEGRELK

-131 AAVAEEMVDTMFS
+131 AAVAEEMVDTMFT

-178 YLGLERNVLKE
+178 YLGLERSVLKE

-204 PDAVL
+204 PDEVL
-209 NKPGKLTDEEFAIM
+209 NKPGKLTDEEFGVM
-223 REHVVHSHDILKATT
+223 RQHVVHSYDILSNTA

-256 GSGYPRSL
+256 GTGYPQRL
-264 QGEQLSLYTRMSAIV
+264 KGDQLSLYTRMSGIV

-298 QAFRILLK
+298 QAFRVLLK
-306 GAVTHFD
+306 GINQHFD
-313 EGLVTRFIK
+313 AELVTKFIK
-322 CMGVYPVGTLVLL
+322 CMRVYPVGTLVQL

-341 LVMQRN
+341 VVMQRN
-347 ELTPLKPLVK
+347 EQQPLKPMVK
-357 VIYHAAQRHYLE
+357 VIYHATQRHYLE
-369 VQLLDLAKPG
+369 VQWLDLARNG
-379 VNETIESTVDP
+379 GQESIESTVDP
-390 KDYGITL
+390 KEFGINL

>member
-1 MISASPHPV
+1 MKPTQPHPV
-10 ITVSNLKPGMFVV
+10 IPVNQLRPGMYV
-23 GIISQRGEMEIVQSG
+23 IAIASQTGAMEIAQTG
-38 LVSNER
+38 LVTNR
-44 QIAALVARGVLRVRV
+44 QQVDVLIRRGVLTVRV
-59 DLSRSQLSQD
+59 DLARSKL
-69 KAPEATDKP
+69 P
-78 GAPIPSMRAMQ
+78 GIEQVVSPSPSHSAGSARPAGS
-89 EPRVQGEGRELK
+89 GEGRELK

-131 AAVAEEMVDTMFS
+131 AAVAEEMVDTMFT

-204 PDAVL
+204 PDEVL
-209 NKPGKLTDEEFAIM
+209 NKPGKLTDEEFGVM
-223 REHVVHSHDILKATT
+223 RQHVVHSYDILSNTA

-256 GSGYPRSL
+256 GTGYPQRL
-264 QGEQLSLYTRMSAIV
+264 KGEQLSLYTRMSGIV

-298 QAFRILLK
+298 QAFRVLLK
-306 GAVTHFD
+306 GIDQHFD
-313 EGLVTRFIK
+313 AELVTKFIK
-322 CMGVYPVGTLVLL
+322 CMGVYPVGTLVQL

-341 LVMQRN
+341 VVMQRN
-347 ELTPLKPLVK
+347 EQQPLKPMVK
-357 VIYHAAQRHYLE
+357 VIYHATQRHYLE
-369 VQLLDLAKPG
+369 VQWLDLARNG
-379 VNETIESTVDP
+379 GQESIENTVDP
-390 KDYGITL
+390 KEFGINL

>member
-1 MISASPHPV
+1 MKPTQPHPV
-10 ITVSNLKPGMFVV
+10 IPVSRLKPGMYVMA
-23 GIISQRGEMEIVQSG
+23 ITSQTGTMEIAQTG
-38 LVSNER
+38 LVTTR
-44 QIAALVARGVLRVRV
+44 QQVETLIRRGVLTVRV
-59 DLSRSQLSQD
+59 DLARSKLPGNDQ
-69 KAPEATDKP
+69 AIVPELTHAVS
-78 GAPIPSMRAMQ
+78 GALRPAGSSDGRA
-89 EPRVQGEGRELK
+89 LK

-117 RHLKAGEPIDITPL
+117 RHLKSGEPIDITPL
-131 AAVAEEMVDTMFS
+131 AAVAEEMVDTMFT

-178 YLGLERNVLKE
+178 YLGLDRGVLKE

-209 NKPGKLTDEEFAIM
+209 NKPGKLTDDEFRVM
-223 REHVVHSHDILKATT
+223 REHVVHSHDILIATA

-256 GSGYPRSL
+256 GTGYPRRL
-264 QGEQLSLYTRMSAIV
+264 KGDELSLYTRMSGIV

-293 GMQPT
+293 GMSPT

-306 GAVTHFD
+306 GINHHFD
-313 EGLVTRFIK
+313 AELVTKFIK
-322 CMGVYPVGTLVLL
+322 CMGVYPVGTLVML

-341 LVMQRN
+341 IVMQRN
-347 ELTPLKPLVK
+347 EQQPLKPVVK
-357 VIYHAAQRHYLE
+357 VIYHAAHRHYLE
-369 VQLLDLAKPG
+369 VQWLDLARSG
-379 VNETIESTVDP
+379 GQESIENTVDP
-390 KDYGITL
+390 KEFDINL

>member
-1 MISASPHPV
+1 MKSTQPHPV
-10 ITVSNLKPGMFVV
+10 IPVNQLQPGMYVLAIV
-23 GIISQRGEMEIVQSG
+23 SQTGAMEIAQTG
-38 LVSNER
+38 LVTNR
-44 QIAALVARGVLRVRV
+44 QQVDALIRRGVLTVRV
-59 DLSRSQLSQD
+59 DLARSKL
-69 KAPEATDKP
+69 P
-78 GAPIPSMRAMQ
+78 GIEQVVSPSPAHSAGSARPAGS
-89 EPRVQGEGRELK
+89 GEGRELK

-131 AAVAEEMVDTMFS
+131 AAVAEEMVDTMFT

-204 PDAVL
+204 PDEVL
-209 NKPGKLTDEEFAIM
+209 NKPGKLTDEEFGVM
-223 REHVVHSHDILKATT
+223 RQHVVHSYDILSNTA

-256 GSGYPRSL
+256 GTGYPQRL
-264 QGEQLSLYTRMSAIV
+264 KGDQLSLYTRMSGIV

-298 QAFRILLK
+298 QAFRVLLK
-306 GAVTHFD
+306 GINQHFD
-313 EGLVTRFIK
+313 AELVTKFIK
-322 CMGVYPVGTLVLL
+322 CMGVYPVGTLVQL

-341 LVMQRN
+341 VVMQRN
-347 ELTPLKPLVK
+347 EQQPLKPVVK
-357 VIYHAAQRHYLE
+357 VIYHATQRHYLE
-369 VQLLDLAKPG
+369 VQWLDLARNG
-379 VNETIESTVDP
+379 GQESIESTVDP
-390 KDYGITL
+390 KEFGINL

>member
-1 MISASPHPV
+1 MKSSTPHPV
-10 ITVSNLKPGMFVV
+10 IPVSQLQPGMYV
-23 GIISQRGEMEIVQSG
+23 IAITSQTGAMEIAQMG
-38 LVSNER
+38 LVTSTR
-44 QIAALVARGVLRVRV
+44 QIESLIRRGVSTVRV
-59 DLSRSQLSQD
+59 DLSRSKLAGLDQIVSPD
-69 KAPEATDKP
+69 PGRPSAPSRP
-78 GAPIPSMRAMQ
+78 GSASD
-89 EPRVQGEGRELK
+89 EGRELK

-117 RHLKAGEPIDITPL
+117 RQLKAGEPIDITPL

-178 YLGLERNVLKE
+178 YLGLERGVLRE

-209 NKPGKLTDEEFAIM
+209 NKPGKLTDEEFGVM
-223 REHVVHSHDILKATT
+223 RKHVVHSHDILLTT
-238 GITPTMLEVA
+238 AGITPTMLEVA

-256 GSGYPRSL
+256 GSGYPRRL
-264 QGEQLSLYTRMSAIV
+264 KGAELSLYTRMSGIV

-306 GAVTHFD
+306 GADHHFD
-313 EGLVTRFIK
+313 RELVTRFIK
-322 CMGVYPVGTLVLL
+322 CMGVYPVGTLVRL

-341 LVMQRN
+341 IVMQRN
-347 ELTPLKPLVK
+347 AEEPLKPVVK
-357 VIYHAAQRHYLE
+357 VIYHAGQRHYLE
-369 VQLLDLAKPG
+369 VQWLDLARSG
-379 VNETIESTVDP
+379 VQESIESTVDP
-390 KDYGITL
+390 REFDINL
-397 ANFV
+397 ARFV

>member
-1 MISASPHPV
+1 MKPTQPHPV
-10 ITVSNLKPGMFVV
+10 IPVNQLQPGMYVLA
-23 GIISQRGEMEIVQSG
+23 IASQTGAMEIAQTG
-38 LVSNER
+38 LVTNR
-44 QIAALVARGVLRVRV
+44 QQVDVLIRRGVLTVKV
-59 DLSRSQLSQD
+59 DLARSKL
-69 KAPEATDKP
+69 P
-78 GAPIPSMRAMQ
+78 GIAQVISPSPAHSAGSVRPAGS
-89 EPRVQGEGRELK
+89 GEGRELK

-131 AAVAEEMVDTMFS
+131 AAVAEEMVDTMFT

-204 PDAVL
+204 PDEVL
-209 NKPGKLTDEEFAIM
+209 NKPGKLTDEEFGVM
-223 REHVVHSHDILKATT
+223 RQHVVHSYDILSNTA

-256 GSGYPRSL
+256 GTGYPQRL
-264 QGEQLSLYTRMSAIV
+264 KGDQLSLYTRMSGIV

-298 QAFRILLK
+298 QAFRVLLK
-306 GAVTHFD
+306 GIDQHFD
-313 EGLVTRFIK
+313 AELVTKFIK
-322 CMGVYPVGTLVLL
+322 CMGVYPVGTLVQL

-341 LVMQRN
+341 VVMQRN
-347 ELTPLKPLVK
+347 EQQPLKPVVK
-357 VIYHAAQRHYLE
+357 VIYHATQRHYLE
-369 VQLLDLAKPG
+369 VQWLDLARNG
-379 VNETIESTVDP
+379 GQESIESTVDP
-390 KDYGITL
+390 KEFGINL